1 MLFVLELVKGLGVT
15 LRTLFKKPVTV
26 QYPEE
31 KRPVARRFRGRHEL
45 RRYDNGLER
54 CIGCSLCAAAC
65 PADAILVIA
74 GENTDEQRF
83 SPGERYA
90 AVYEINMI
98 RCIFCGY
105 CEEACPT
112 NAIVMGPEYEISA
125 FTRDAM
131 IYTKEYLLVPPP
143 PDMPG
148 TPQQTEPGAYPRSI
162 IPGTL
167 SSDPRTGVDNAPGK
181 LDVERRKR
189 RAIEAEAAAEAK
201 AQRG

>member
-1 MLFVLELVKGLGVT
+1 MLLVFEFAKGLGIT
-15 LRTLFKKPVTV
+15 LRNFFKPPVTV

-31 KRPVARRFRGRHEL
+31 RRPVARRFRGRHEL
-45 RRYDNGLER
+45 RRYENGLER

-74 GENTDEQRF
+74 GENTDDERY

-112 NAIVMGPEYEISA
+112 NAIVLGPA
-125 FTRDAM
+125 FDLASYTRDQM
-131 IYTKEYLLVPPP
+131 IYTKEHLIVPTPP
-143 PDMPG
+143 GTPG
-148 TPQQTEPGAYPRSI
+148 TPQKTEPGEFERSI

-167 SSDPRTGVDNAPGK
+167 SSDPRTGVDMAPGRP
-181 LDVERRKR
+181 DVEREKRTR
-189 RAIEAEAAAEAK
+189 RA
-201 AQRG
+201 

>member
-1 MLFVLELVKGLGVT
+1 MLLVFEFVKGLGIT
-15 LRTLFKKPVTV
+15 LRNFFKPPVTV

-31 KRPVARRFRGRHEL
+31 RRPVARRFRGRHEL

-54 CIGCSLCAAAC
+54 CIGCSLCAGAC

-74 GENTDEQRF
+74 GENTDDERY

-112 NAIVMGPEYEISA
+112 NAIVLGPA
-125 FTRDAM
+125 FDLASYTRDQM
-131 IYTKEYLLVPPP
+131 IYTKEHLLVPAPP
-143 PDMPG
+143 GTPG
-148 TPQQTEPGAYPRSI
+148 TPQKTAPGEFERSI

-167 SSDPRTGVDNAPGK
+167 SSDPRTGVDMAPGRP
-181 LDVERRKR
+181 DVEREKQQQRK
-189 RAIEAEAAAEAK
+189 
-201 AQRG
+201 G

>member
-1 MLFVLELVKGLGVT
+1 MLLVFEFVKGLSIT
-15 LRTLFKKPVTV
+15 LRNFFKPPVTV

-31 KRPVARRFRGRHEL
+31 RRPVARRFRGRHEL

-54 CIGCSLCAAAC
+54 CIGCSLCAGAC

-74 GENTDEQRF
+74 GENTDDERY

-112 NAIVMGPEYEISA
+112 NAIVLGPA
-125 FTRDAM
+125 FDLASYTRDQM
-131 IYTKEYLLVPPP
+131 IYTKEHLLVPPP
-143 PDMPG
+143 PGTPG
-148 TPQQTEPGAYPRSI
+148 TPQKTAPGEFERSI

-167 SSDPRTGVDNAPGK
+167 SSDPRTGVDMAPGRP
-181 LDVERRKR
+181 DVER
-189 RAIEAEAAAEAK
+189 EK
-201 AQRG
+201 AQQRKG

>member
-1 MLFVLELVKGLGVT
+1 MLFILEFIKGLSIT
-15 LRTLFKKPVTV
+15 LRTVFKPAVTI

-54 CIGCSLCAAAC
+54 CIGCALCAAAC
-65 PADAILVIA
+65 PSDAILVIA
-74 GENTDEQRF
+74 GENTDEERY

-112 NAIVMGPEYEISA
+112 NAIVLGPEFELSSY
-125 FTRDAM
+125 TRDGM
-131 IYTKEYLLVPPP
+131 IYTKEHLIVPAPTG
-143 PDMPG
+143 MPA
-148 TPQQTEPGAYPRSI
+148 TPQQTTPGEYNRSI

-167 SSDPRTGVDNAPGK
+167 SSDPRTGIDSAPGRI
-181 LDVERRKR
+181 DAERRKR
-189 RAIEAEAAAEAK
+189 PK
-201 AQRG
+201 

>member
-1 MLFVLELVKGLGVT
+1 MLAVIEFVKGLGVT
-15 LRTLFKKPVTV
+15 LRTAFKPNVTV

-31 KRPVARRFRGRHEL
+31 RRPVSRRFRGRHEL

-74 GENTDEQRF
+74 GENTDEERY

-112 NAIVMGPEYEISA
+112 NAIVLGPVFDISA

-131 IYTKEYLLVPPP
+131 IYTKENLLVPSPP
-143 PDMPG
+143 QTPG
-148 TPQQTEPGAYPRSI
+148 TPQQTPEGEYNTSI

-167 SSDPRTGVDNAPGK
+167 TSEPRTGIDMAPGK
-181 LDVERRKR
+181 IEAERRK
-189 RAIEAEAAAEAK
+189 K
-201 AQRG
+201 LSL

>member
-1 MLFVLELVKGLGVT
+1 MLLVFEFAKGLGIT
-15 LRTLFKKPVTV
+15 LRNFFKPPVTV

-31 KRPVARRFRGRHEL
+31 RRPVARRFRGRHEL
-45 RRYDNGLER
+45 RRYENGLER

-74 GENTDEQRF
+74 GENTDDERY

-112 NAIVMGPEYEISA
+112 NAIVLGPA
-125 FTRDAM
+125 FDLASYTRDQM
-131 IYTKEYLLVPPP
+131 IYTKEHLLVPTPS
-143 PDMPG
+143 G
-148 TPQQTEPGAYPRSI
+148 TPVTPQKTEPGEFERSI

-167 SSDPRTGVDNAPGK
+167 SSDPRTGVDMAPGRP
-181 LDVERRKR
+181 DVEREKRARK
-189 RAIEAEAAAEAK
+189 A
-201 AQRG
+201 